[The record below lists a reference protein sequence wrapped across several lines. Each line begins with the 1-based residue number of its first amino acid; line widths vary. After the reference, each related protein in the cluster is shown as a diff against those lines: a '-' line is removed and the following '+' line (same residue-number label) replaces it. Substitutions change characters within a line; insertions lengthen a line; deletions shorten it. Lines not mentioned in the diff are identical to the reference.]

1 MVKFPTRTPDCD
13 FHSPALLDFFLL
25 TLVFVLQ
32 QLSLHWGTLIMLLS
46 QFPSNSKQDLP
57 FYCTAYDY
65 FRADSDGFPDH
76 LRDVPWE
83 DIFKLG
89 VSAAASEFC
98 EWVQV
103 GNDVYIPHRQYQV
116 KPHSSP
122 CFQQLVLP

>member
-46 QFPSNSKQDLP
+46 QFPSNSKQDPP
-57 FYCTAYDY
+57 FYYIAYDY

-89 VSAAASEFC
+89 VSAAT
-98 EWVQV
+98 
-103 GNDVYIPHRQYQV
+103 R
-116 KPHSSP
+116 
-122 CFQQLVLP
+122 